1 MDLNA
6 IAQGLADHPTAWML
20 ALAVGAIGYLYRELN
35 QTKKEQIESIRAQE
49 QAHRETL
56 MKIVPVSEKLVESVE
71 VLERITE
78 TFMKG

>member
-1 MDLNA
+1 MDLNS
-6 IAQGLADHPTAWML
+6 IAQGLAAHPTAWML
-20 ALAVGAIGYLYRELN
+20 ALAVLAIGYLYRELN
-35 QTKKEQIESIRAQE
+35 QTKKEQIENIRAQE

-78 TFMKG
+78 AFMKG